1 MKTAGSSVISVRK
14 LNKKYQPNIQ
24 ALTEVSLDV
33 ERGEFVFLTGP
44 SGSGKSTL
52 LKLLYANE
60 RPSSGQIWVDGVE
73 ISGLSSSQLPFIRR
87 KFGIIF
93 QDFKLIPYQTV
104 FENVSLS
111 LEVTGLNRKQI
122 KNKVEQVLD
131 HLGILS
137 KTHLYPMRLSGGE
150 QQRVAIAR
158 AIVNNPNII
167 LADEPTANL
176 DAERS
181 EDVLSLIKGLN
192 QEGATVIFAT
202 HNHEFFKDNSSNVYF
217 LQKGLLQEKDGL

>member
-1 MKTAGSSVISVRK
+1 MKTVGSSVISVRK
-14 LNKKYQPNIQ
+14 LHKKYQPNIQ
-24 ALTEVSLDV
+24 ALADVSVDV
-33 ERGEFVFLTGP
+33 ERGEFVFLTGA

-60 RPSSGQIWVDGVE
+60 RPSEGQIWIDGVE
-73 ISGLSSSQLPFIRR
+73 ISSLSSSQLPFVRR
-87 KFGIIF
+87 KLGIIF

-111 LEVTGLNRKQI
+111 LEVTGLSRKQI
-122 KNKVEQVLD
+122 KSKVEQVMD
-131 HLGILS
+131 NLGILS
-137 KTHLYPMRLSGGE
+137 KAHLYPMRLSGGE

-181 EDVLSLIKGLN
+181 DDVMALIKGLN
-192 QEGATVIFAT
+192 QKGATVIFAT
-202 HNHEFFKDNSSNVYF
+202 HNHEFFKDQDCRVCVLKN
-217 LQKGLLQEKDGL
+217 GMLQEKESR